1 MKNSK
6 FVDVLLQVVLFALP
20 AVLITIS
27 LYDTGRTFR

>member
-6 FVDVLLQVVLFALP
+6 FVDVLLQAVLFVLP

-27 LYDTGRTFR
+27 FYDTGRL

>member
-6 FVDVLLQVVLFALP
+6 FVDVLLQAVLFALS

-27 LYDTGRTFR
+27 FYDTGRL